1 MATEYILP
9 AWRLAELLKAEHE
22 LKLAKE
28 FGFHNQFFW
37 HVAMTDPNIERPD
50 RPESEDGPNYLEP
63 LDSFCSRINELLKSP
78 NLASE
83 FGFEENGDS
92 EVNVVIDDAG
102 DNFCV
107 GE

>member
-1 MATEYILP
+1 MNDIIVP
-9 AWRLAELLKAEHE
+9 AERLAELLKAEHE
-22 LKLAKE
+22 LKVLNLCGVGDWEKHYEALMQ
-28 FGFHNQFFW
+28 GPPAPNS
-37 HVAMTDPNIERPD
+37 HVLDVCSFDMMINE
-50 RPESEDGPNYLEP
+50 YLE
-63 LDSFCSRINELLKSP
+63 NGT
-78 NLASE
+78 LAAE